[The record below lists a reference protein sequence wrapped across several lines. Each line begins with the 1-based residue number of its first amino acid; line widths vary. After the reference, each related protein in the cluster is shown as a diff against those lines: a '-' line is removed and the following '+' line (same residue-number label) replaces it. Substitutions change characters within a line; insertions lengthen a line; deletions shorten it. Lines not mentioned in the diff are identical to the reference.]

1 MQTKQNWLSTAINY
15 HFTQTG
21 MNTLIQQ
28 HFANVIAAPSDE
40 QILAV
45 GNALA
50 NLNDNLHL
58 ESAEITTRSTILSN
72 N

>member
-1 MQTKQNWLSTAINY
+1 MQTKQNWLSNAINY
-15 HFTQTG
+15 HFTQKG

-72 N
+72 D